1 MRAFIYD
8 KYGYYP
14 DEEYSTSFEYQGW
27 FFKLEI
33 CEKNDT
39 ELYSLRLLLNEINQ
53 SCFENLYFHEDV
65 SSMLFDGLV
74 YRGVV
79 YLLKER
85 TERNEKI

>member
-39 ELYSLRLLLNEINQ
+39 ELHSLRLLLKEINPL
-53 SCFENLYFHEDV
+53 FTLEDILKDTEAELIIPDNL
-65 SSMLFDGLV
+65 
-74 YRGVV
+74 
-79 YLLKER
+79 
-85 TERNEKI
+85 